1 MPITLENDPNGER
14 AAIPDRCADW
24 DAYLKALQQQDQWFQ
39 RESNY
44 SLSVL
49 GQTRSYRQTIGVLR
63 EVIRR
68 DWDTLAERD
77 QERLLGLTPEAQG
90 WSLLGRMWHSAR
102 GTVFENPNRRKIEA
116 AVRTVVEAPDNDDF
130 RSVVIA
136 AYREMRLIPGVDRG
150 VASRLLTLARPDR
163 CVSVNGGS
171 ECGLA
176 AAFGLKPTTLGETKN
191 YKRLLGCLYKRDWF
205 QAPEPEDPFEREIW
219 SMRAALIDCFVYRP
233 E

>member
-1 MPITLENDPNGER
+1 MPINQRADIPGRND
-14 AAIPDRCADW
+14 DW
-24 DAYLKALQQQDQWFQ
+24 DDYMKALKQQDDWWQYH
-39 RESNY
+39 SSH
-44 SLSVL
+44 SLTVL
-49 GQTRSYRQTIGVLR
+49 GKKKSYQRTIGVLR
-63 EVIRR
+63 EVVRR

-102 GTVFENPNRRKIEA
+102 GTVFENANRKKIEA
-116 AVRTVVEAPDNDDF
+116 AVRTVVEAPDDDDF

-136 AYREMRLIPGVDRG
+136 AYREMRLICGVDRG

-163 CVSVNGGS
+163 CLSVNGGS

-176 AAFGLKPTTLGETKN
+176 AAFGLKPTTLGEESN
-191 YKRLLGCLYKRDWF
+191 YERLLCRMYQRRWF
-205 QAPEPEDPFEREIW
+205 RAPEPKDAFEREIW